1 MAALALCA
9 ALPGCS
15 PDLRLSNPSRLCV
28 ELPAGHVTD
37 EVDFEQTVIA
47 GLDRTLTEVGYAW
60 STQSLEQ
67 NDLWS
72 YNWYVLEPV
81 RGSGR
86 PRNQVGATYAANR
99 EKYGMACDLRVDIHA
114 DRWRAHG
121 AFEWRTYYH
130 LRDTV
135 LPTLMPGA
143 EVSVLEHPGLRT
155 RAWDVPS
162 LAARFA
168 EGEALPEEV
177 RERVD
182 AYEKR
187 WAVGRWW
194 ERSATATWT
203 AWERTGGTHVS
214 GAALYFAFPP
224 NWAAFAAF
232 AIAVLAG
239 RWLVRSRAWRTVGF
253 VALAVV
259 LLMPVK
265 VPTLVGTVY
274 MPHGFVQA
282 YDFDPTYYA
291 REPLFALAAALLTAA
306 LAWLL
311 LRLVRRS
318 SGGSARS

>member
-1 MAALALCA
+1 M
-9 ALPGCS
+9 
-15 PDLRLSNPSRLCV
+15 
-28 ELPAGHVTD
+28 
-37 EVDFEQTVIA
+37 A
-47 GLDRTLTEVGYAW
+47 GLDEALADLGYMWSNRSTELEDEW
-60 STQSLEQ
+60 SHR
-67 NDLWS
+67 
-72 YNWYVLEPV
+72 WYIAEPKH
-81 RGSGR
+81 GSGE
-86 PRNQVGATYAANR
+86 PRNHVTVIY
-99 EKYGMACDLRVDIHA
+99 YGDPARHGETCEVRVDVYA

-194 ERSATATWT
+194 ERSAAATWT

-232 AIAVLAG
+232 ALAVLAG
-239 RWLVRSRAWRTVGF
+239 RWLVRSRAWRAAGF

-282 YDFDPTYYA
+282 YDFDPNYYV
-291 REPLFALAAALLTAA
+291 REPVFALTAA
-306 LAWLL
+306 LFTAVLAWLL

-318 SGGSARS
+318 SGGSGGS